1 MKAKQYEIRYVSLR
15 TGLNP
20 HRIRAWERRYG
31 AVCPVRTRTNR
42 RLYAES
48 DIQRL
53 RLLREAVEAGHRISG
68 IGRLSTAALKKL
80 VLRDTGGDGSGN
92 APKTTM
98 GPTSVV
104 HSIKALKIEAYRA
117 VEALDTAAFKKGL
130 EHAAAAFPRR
140 RFLEDFLSPLFA
152 NIGKAWS
159 AGALSIAC
167 EHMASAVARSFLGD
181 LLQQE
186 TTVESG
192 ARILVATPAGHRHEI
207 GALVS
212 ALCASEAGW
221 FPVYLGP
228 DLPAREIVAAA
239 RRVSGRAVA
248 LSIGHDSRRAA
259 LCGELRKL
267 HKGLNGSAV
276 LLAGGP
282 GIHAVRDDLKGIDI
296 RWCAGLS
303 DFSRQLRHLRTDPL
317 PKGGPP

>member
-31 AVCPVRTRTNR
+31 AVRPVRTHTNR

-53 RLLREAVEAGHRISG
+53 RLLREAVESGHRISG
-68 IGRLSTAALKKL
+68 IGRLSTAALKNL
-80 VLRDTGGDGSGN
+80 VLRDTGGGGGE
-92 APKTTM
+92 APNTTM
-98 GPTSVV
+98 GRPPVV
-104 HSIKALKIEAYRA
+104 RSLKALKTEAYRA

-130 EHAAAAFPRR
+130 EHAASAFPRR
-140 RFLEDFLSPLFA
+140 RFLEDFLSPLFGS
-152 NIGKAWS
+152 IGSAWS

-186 TTVESG
+186 ITVESG

-212 ALCASEAGW
+212 ALYASEAGW
-221 FPVYLGP
+221 VPVYLGP
-228 DLPAREIVAAA
+228 DLPAREIAAAA
-239 RRVSGRAVA
+239 RRVSSRAVA

-267 HKGLNGSAV
+267 HKGLSGSAV

-282 GIHAVRDDLKGIDI
+282 GIDAVRDDLKGFDI